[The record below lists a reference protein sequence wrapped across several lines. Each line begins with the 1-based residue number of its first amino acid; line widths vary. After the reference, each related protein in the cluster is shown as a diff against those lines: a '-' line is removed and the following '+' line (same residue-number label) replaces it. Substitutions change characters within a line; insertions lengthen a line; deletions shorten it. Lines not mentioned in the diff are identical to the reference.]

1 MLKNSYKPSPIAPP
15 TEDQNLKYLSLWGS
29 FLIKQLL
36 DVNQMFAKGLVP
48 ETYKE
53 FMEVN
58 SRNEFSKACNKNSS
72 RRWIFLRR
80 HMEMCVQYH

>member
-1 MLKNSYKPSPIAPP
+1 MLKTIYKPSPIAPP
-15 TEDQNLKYLSLWGS
+15 TGDKNLKYLSLWES
-29 FLIKQLL
+29 FLFKQLL
-36 DVNQMFAKGLVP
+36 GVNQTFAKGLVP

-72 RRWIFLRR
+72 R
-80 HMEMCVQYH
+80 H